1 MSGKDKINIFPS
13 RGAQTLMKG
22 RLQGAV
28 KGHSLLK
35 KKAEALQMRFRIILG
50 KIVETKM
57 LMGDVMKDA
66 AFSLAEA
73 KFASGDFNQSVLQN
87 VTKARIKI
95 RSRMDNVAG
104 TNLPVFEC
112 FEDGVDTYE
121 LTGLSRGGQQMAKL
135 KTNYKRAIQLLVELA
150 SLQASFITL
159 DNVVKTTN
167 RRVNAIEHVIIPRYE
182 RTLQYIISELDE
194 LEREEFYRLKKI
206 QEKKKQS
213 KARAEKELKAK
224 LKDMNLELEPSRDI
238 LAGEEDADL
247 LF

>member
-1 MSGKDKINIFPS
+1 MSSKDKINIFPS
-13 RGAQTLMKG
+13 RGAQTIMKA
-22 RLQGAV
+22 RLAGAV

-35 KKAEALQMRFRIILG
+35 KKAEALQMRFRMILG
-50 KIVETKM
+50 KIIESKM

-87 VTKARIKI
+87 VTKARLKI
-95 RSRMDNVAG
+95 RSKMDNVAG
-104 TNLPVFEC
+104 TMLPVFEC

-135 KTNYKRAIQLLVELA
+135 KTNFKRAIELLVELA

-159 DNVVKTTN
+159 DIVVKMTN
-167 RRVNAIEHVIIPRYE
+167 RRVNAIEHVIIPRYQN
-182 RTLQYIISELDE
+182 TLQYIISELDE

-206 QEKKKQS
+206 QEKKK
-213 KARAEKELKAK
+213 AIRERKELEAK
-224 LKDMNLELEPSRDI
+224 KNKEK
-238 LAGEEDADL
+238 LAAEGLDHMFTL
-247 LF
+247 TLPVTI